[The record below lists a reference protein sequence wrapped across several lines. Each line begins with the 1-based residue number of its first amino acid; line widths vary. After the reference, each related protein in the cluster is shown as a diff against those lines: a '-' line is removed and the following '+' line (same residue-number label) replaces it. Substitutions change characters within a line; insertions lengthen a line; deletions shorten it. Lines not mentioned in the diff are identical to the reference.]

1 LEEWEETEEVR
12 FLLEEEEELRMQE
25 QAWEEA
31 KSTFD
36 DEEEIY
42 NEYYDEYNMWNQL
55 MMAEQDLDL
64 WREYQKGANEAWT
77 RVEEQEY
84 WYQLALDEWQYQ
96 DGVNEARMQQ
106 EQADRA
112 AGARQEAQDYR
123 QGVIMFYESELEGIE
138 ENIYGIEEE
147 IETSQGIYNGMTADQ
162 EG

>member
-1 LEEWEETEEVR
+1 MEEWEETEEQR

-42 NEYYDEYNMWNQL
+42 NEYYNEYEMWNQL

-84 WYQLALDEWQYQ
+84 WYYLALDEWNYQ
-96 DGVNEARMQQ
+96 DGIKEARLVQ

-112 AGARQEAQDYR
+112 AGARQEA
-123 QGVIMFYESELEGIE
+123 
-138 ENIYGIEEE
+138 
-147 IETSQGIYNGMTADQ
+147 
-162 EG
+162 